1 MDIPVD
7 PPSGCHWTPVVLR
20 VPSLLIPLQL
30 MVAGEVVSDHPLL
43 PAPRR
48 CEATCIGHMAG
59 RRSHDPTVLA
69 WLRAAQPGVIAVT
82 TGPVSGNCDRSY
94 KGAWR
99 LNFTESRTVASSTAA
114 CLDKCDR
121 CANCNYISVSAWE
134 RDCSWF
140 MQRDTTTPLA
150 LATGFLS
157 GPSRRLNASLA
168 ASVLARQGRHFV
180 KGMVENPAVGHHKI
194 TQCHTRPSTA
204 VEPPLRQ
211 RPHPRAEVT
220 SEVTWAEALG
230 LGFNLQGVLNPG
242 PIYTEGLAYI
252 PGLAQI

>member
-1 MDIPVD
+1 VPLDSCCARWLQERSYRIG
-7 PPSGCHWTPVVLR
+7 PPPPACPKTLR
-20 VPSLLIPLQL
+20 
-30 MVAGEVVSDHPLL
+30 
-43 PAPRR
+43 
-48 CEATCIGHMAG
+48 GHLYWSHGWSAQP
-59 RRSHDPTVLA
+59 RSHSPRLA
-69 WLRAAQPGVIAVT
+69 ACWLRAAQPGVIAVT

-140 MQRDTTTPLA
+140 MQRDTTTPSA

-168 ASVLARQGRHFV
+168 ASVLARQGHHFV

-194 TQCHTRPSTA
+194 TQCQGYLVMASCRCRRVRVAASVWPRVALRYLVGHHFPRRLRRVYLHPPKLAPS
-204 VEPPLRQ
+204 
-211 RPHPRAEVT
+211 
-220 SEVTWAEALG
+220 
-230 LGFNLQGVLNPG
+230 
-242 PIYTEGLAYI
+242 
-252 PGLAQI
+252 